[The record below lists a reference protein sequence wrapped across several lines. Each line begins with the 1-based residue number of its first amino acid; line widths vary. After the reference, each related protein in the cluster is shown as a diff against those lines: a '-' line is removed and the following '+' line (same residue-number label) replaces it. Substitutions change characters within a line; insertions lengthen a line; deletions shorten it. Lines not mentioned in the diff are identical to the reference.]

1 MATRAFLLCGDE
13 KAVQAVTQILDEL
26 EVSFEHSSEP
36 AFSLKRLAT
45 QRFDLLI
52 VDCDNV
58 QNATQV
64 FNSARASNLNKTSIA
79 IAIVEGKAG
88 VPNAFR
94 LGASLVL
101 TKPVALEQ
109 VRNTLR
115 TGIGMTRKE
124 APEVKAPAAT
134 VSAVVPPPTAA
145 SLTPT
150 AVVVPRSAPATVAPT
165 AAVASPAAN
174 RPVATP
180 SAPAVIAS
188 APPAPTPVRPATA
201 PIPETVKVTIAAPPA
216 PAKPVVA
223 APSANPSALAAQ
235 EKKPAVT
242 PFNKPKS
249 EPTAGTPAVAK
260 AAAAA
265 AGTSTSVKNFDAV
278 FATPPVT
285 EKSDKTKGIDSK
297 SDWTNLSAEESKEA
311 ASPVLSIVDPL
322 AEEEALDPVKDHGV
336 PSFGA
341 LGTQRFAGLESTKRT
356 GGKGWLIAALV
367 LVVLGGGTYGAW
379 LTQPGFRKVAA
390 SEYLNVMGKTGAVPV
405 QPQTAAAVEPPTPT
419 SAAAPVAASAP
430 APTPDGQTADANMT
444 ATPNPTA
451 AMNATSASSAT
462 SSSISSAQPAPSAA
476 NAAPKTAAVQVAK
489 QDTTPTHAGAS
500 PSLVTASAPVP
511 QPTAAKM
518 PSSDLLEV
526 PEDYA
531 DDQVVHRVHPAYPKQ
546 ARARRLHGTVVLQ
559 AVINKQGKVDSL
571 QLVSGDPLL
580 AQAAADAVKQW
591 RYKPYW
597 HNGEA
602 ADFQTRISV
611 DFKQP

>member
-64 FNSARASNLNKTSIA
+64 FNSARASSLNKASIA

-124 APEVKAPAAT
+124 APEVKAPAPI
-134 VSAVVPPPTAA
+134 V
-145 SLTPT
+145 PT
-150 AVVVPRSAPATVAPT
+150 AVPSVALTLSTPSPVVTPPVSPATVVPT
-165 AAVASPAAN
+165 TAVPTLAAN
-174 RPVATP
+174 RPAATP
-180 SAPAVIAS
+180 AVLTPVAPKQPV
-188 APPAPTPVRPATA
+188 PTPTPVRPVA
-201 PIPETVKVTIAAPPA
+201 PVGEPPKPTPSAAPA

-223 APSANPSALAAQ
+223 VTPATPPAVST
-235 EKKPAVT
+235 ERKKPAVGT
-242 PFNKPKS
+242 VNEPKG
-249 EPTAGTPAVAK
+249 EPTLGSPALAK
-260 AAAAA
+260 ASAASGEANSA
-265 AGTSTSVKNFDAV
+265 SARNFDAV
-278 FATPPVT
+278 FATPPT
-285 EKSDKTKGIDSK
+285 PEKSEKAKGEFK
-297 SDWTNLSAEESKEA
+297 SDPTKLTAEEPKHAGTS
-311 ASPVLSIVDPL
+311 VLSIVDPL
-322 AEEEALDPVKDHGV
+322 AEEDALDPVKDHGV

-341 LGTQRFAGLESTKRT
+341 LGAQSFAGIESQKS
-356 GGKGWLIAALV
+356 GGKGVWIAALV
-367 LVVLGGGTYGAW
+367 LVLLAGGGYGAW
-379 LTQPGFRKVAA
+379 LTQPGFRKLIEW
-390 SEYLNVMGKTGAVPV
+390 EYLNVMSKIGTAHA
-405 QPQTAAAVEPPTPT
+405 QPQTAPAVKPPTPVSAPAAASASSDGQAADASTTGNESQTVATNAT
-419 SAAAPVAASAP
+419 SAAPSSTPSAQASSTPADTATKTAAALQTAKQDTPPNHANPSLVAASASVP
-430 APTPDGQTADANMT
+430 
-444 ATPNPTA
+444 PTA
-451 AMNATSASSAT
+451 AS
-462 SSSISSAQPAPSAA
+462 
-476 NAAPKTAAVQVAK
+476 K
-489 QDTTPTHAGAS
+489 
-500 PSLVTASAPVP
+500 
-511 QPTAAKM
+511 

-531 DDQVVHRVHPAYPKQ
+531 DDQVVHRVHPSYPKQ
-546 ARARRLHGTVVLQ
+546 ARARKLHGAVVLQ
-559 AVINKQGKVDSL
+559 AIINKQGKVDSL

-591 RYKPYW
+591 RY
-597 HNGEA
+597 N
-602 ADFQTRISV
+602 
-611 DFKQP
+611 

>member
-52 VDCDNV
+52 VDCYNV

-64 FNSARASNLNKTSIA
+64 FNSARASSLNKASIA

-124 APEVKAPAAT
+124 AQEVKGPAPT
-134 VSAVVPPPTAA
+134 VPT
-145 SLTPT
+145 
-150 AVVVPRSAPATVAPT
+150 VVAPT
-165 AAVASPAAN
+165 AVTSSTPSPVVTPPVSPATVVPTTAVPTPAAN
-174 RPVATP
+174 RPAASPTVLTPVAP
-180 SAPAVIAS
+180 KQ
-188 APPAPTPVRPATA
+188 PAPTPVRPVA
-201 PIPETVKVTIAAPPA
+201 PVAETPKPTTPAPPA

-223 APSANPSALAAQ
+223 ATPANPPAVSTEQ
-235 EKKPAVT
+235 KKPAVGT
-242 PFNKPKS
+242 VNEPKG
-249 EPTAGTPAVAK
+249 EPTVGTPALAK
-260 AAAAA
+260 ASAASIGANSA
-265 AGTSTSVKNFDAV
+265 SARNFDAV
-278 FATPPVT
+278 FATPSTP
-285 EKSDKTKGIDSK
+285 EKSEKAKGDFKRNPTKL
-297 SDWTNLSAEESKEA
+297 TAEEPKHAGTS
-311 ASPVLSIVDPL
+311 VLSIVDPL
-322 AEEEALDPVKDHGV
+322 AEEDALDPVKDHGV

-341 LGTQRFAGLESTKRT
+341 LGAQSFAGIESQKS
-356 GGKGWLIAALV
+356 GGKGVCISALV
-367 LVVLGGGTYGAW
+367 LVLLAGGGYGAW
-379 LTQPGFRKVAA
+379 LTQPGFRKLIEW
-390 SEYLNVMGKTGAVPV
+390 EYLNVMSKIGTAHA
-405 QPQTAAAVEPPTPT
+405 QPQTAPAVKPPTPV
-419 SAAAPVAASAP
+419 SAPAAASAP
-430 APTPDGQTADANMT
+430 APIADGQTADASTTGNESQT
-444 ATPNPTA
+444 VAT
-451 AMNATSASSAT
+451 NATSAAPSST
-462 SSSISSAQPAPSAA
+462 PSAQASSTPADTAT
-476 NAAPKTAAVQVAK
+476 KTAAAMQTAK
-489 QDTTPTHAGAS
+489 QDTTPNHAN
-500 PSLVTASAPVP
+500 PSLVAASASVP
-511 QPTAAKM
+511 PTAASK

-531 DDQVVHRVHPAYPKQ
+531 DDQVVHRVHPSYPKQ
-546 ARARRLHGTVVLQ
+546 ARARKLHGAVVLQ
-559 AVINKQGKVDSL
+559 AIINKQGKVDSL

-602 ADFQTRISV
+602 ADFQTRITV

>member
-64 FNSARASNLNKTSIA
+64 FNSARASSLNKASIA

-124 APEVKAPAAT
+124 AQEVKAPAPT
-134 VSAVVPPPTAA
+134 V
-145 SLTPT
+145 PT
-150 AVVVPRSAPATVAPT
+150 AVAATAVTSSTPSPVVTPPVSPATVVPT
-165 AAVASPAAN
+165 TAVPTPAAN
-174 RPVATP
+174 RPAA
-180 SAPAVIAS
+180 SPAVLTPV
-188 APPAPTPVRPATA
+188 APKQPVPTPVRPVAPVGETA
-201 PIPETVKVTIAAPPA
+201 KPTTSAPPA

-223 APSANPSALAAQ
+223 ATPANPPAVSTEQ
-235 EKKPAVT
+235 KKPAVGT
-242 PFNKPKS
+242 VNEPKG
-249 EPTAGTPAVAK
+249 EPTLGSPALAK
-260 AAAAA
+260 ASAASGGANSA
-265 AGTSTSVKNFDAV
+265 SARNFDAV
-278 FATPPVT
+278 FATPSTP
-285 EKSDKTKGIDSK
+285 EKSEIAKGDFK
-297 SDWTNLSAEESKEA
+297 SDPTKLTAEEPKHAGTS
-311 ASPVLSIVDPL
+311 VLSIVDPL
-322 AEEEALDPVKDHGV
+322 AEEDALDPVKDHGV

-341 LGTQRFAGLESTKRT
+341 LGAQSFAGIESQKS
-356 GGKGWLIAALV
+356 GGKGVWIAALV
-367 LVVLGGGTYGAW
+367 LVLLAGGGYGAW
-379 LTQPGFRKVAA
+379 LTQPGFRKLIEW
-390 SEYLNVMGKTGAVPV
+390 EYLNVMSKIGTAHA
-405 QPQTAAAVEPPTPT
+405 QPQTAPAVKPPTPV
-419 SAAAPVAASAP
+419 SAPAAASAP
-430 APTPDGQTADANMT
+430 SDGQAADAGTTGNESQT
-444 ATPNPTA
+444 VAT
-451 AMNATSASSAT
+451 NATSAAPSST
-462 SSSISSAQPAPSAA
+462 PSAQASSTPPDTAT
-476 NAAPKTAAVQVAK
+476 KTAAALQTAK
-489 QDTTPTHAGAS
+489 QDTTPNHAN
-500 PSLVTASAPVP
+500 PSLVAASASVP
-511 QPTAAKM
+511 PTGASK

-531 DDQVVHRVHPAYPKQ
+531 DDQVVHRVHPSYPKQ
-546 ARARRLHGTVVLQ
+546 ARARKLHGAVVLQ
-559 AVINKQGKVDSL
+559 AIINKQGKVDSL

-602 ADFQTRISV
+602 SDFQTRITV